1 MERNDANSDS
11 RNGFLA
17 LIPILGW
24 VVSQIFKLIDSS
36 FTGRK
41 ALITF
46 VLSVVISIVT
56 YTAVRA
62 VANYRKLIRK

>member
-11 RNGFLA
+11 RNDFLA

-24 VVSQIFKLIDSS
+24 GVSQIFNLIDSS
-36 FTGRK
+36 FTGRN

-62 VANYRKLIRK
+62 VANYRKSIRK